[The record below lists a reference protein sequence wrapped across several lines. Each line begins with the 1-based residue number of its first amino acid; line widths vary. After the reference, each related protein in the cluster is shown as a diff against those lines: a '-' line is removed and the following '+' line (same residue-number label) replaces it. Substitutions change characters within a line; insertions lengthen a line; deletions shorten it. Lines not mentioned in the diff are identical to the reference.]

1 MSHAPAKSITCSS
14 RRCLEF
20 THQWRFGLLV
30 KRLNEPFV
38 PTHTPM
44 RGTAPSMNLCQ
55 LSVSYSGGWL
65 DLKGAA
71 AAFRLLCVWSM
82 GLPRGGPHGSFMFQS
97 GFRGG
102 GPCRFKSSLHS
113 VLLKLLEA
121 TRSFLAISLA
131 KWNYWTPLSSIWGS
145 KMLEWSKPSRM
156 KFLASTLHTLGS
168 DGLPT
173 VKPYKKL
180 SCILGHW
187 SKPCRMKFSGPLCIF
202 GEKSKDY
209 GIMEYR
215 SKDYGTI
222 EETHRNTQPHKLVK
236 VQN

>member
-1 MSHAPAKSITCSS
+1 MTTTPHSAYPGDLKRSHHMFVCLMRPQ
-14 RRCLEF
+14 RVLLVLLVGGLEF

-102 GPCRFKSSLHS
+102 GPCRFQ
-113 VLLKLLEA
+113 
-121 TRSFLAISLA
+121 I
-131 KWNYWTPLSSIWGS
+131 
-145 KMLEWSKPSRM
+145 
-156 KFLASTLHTLGS
+156 
-168 DGLPT
+168 LPAQ
-173 VKPYKKL
+173 
-180 SCILGHW
+180 CFAEIAGGHKVIFGN
-187 SKPCRMKFSGPLCIF
+187 KPCK
-202 GEKSKDY
+202 
-209 GIMEYR
+209 MEFTGR
-215 SKDYGTI
+215 
-222 EETHRNTQPHKLVK
+222 R
-236 VQN
+236 